1 MADNPANYTG
11 ADASD
16 DAKPG
21 SEGEPAR
28 ERVDRG
34 LSDLVKRAMSAGLEV
49 ASRSKDDFVRVA
61 TTEMRA
67 WLDRLDL
74 QSELARALVKMV
86 VEVKA
91 EIRFRPRTDGKLE
104 PEAKSEI
111 KVKPTTKT

>member
-1 MADNPANYTG
+1 MAENPANYPAVG
-11 ADASD
+11 AND
-16 DAKPG
+16 DAKAGP
-21 SEGEPAR
+21 EGEPAR

-74 QSELARALVKMV
+74 QSELARALAKMV

-104 PEAKSEI
+104 PETKSEI
-111 KVKPTTKT
+111 RVKPMSKT

>member
-1 MADNPANYTG
+1 MAENPANHS
-11 ADASD
+11 AASASD
-16 DAKPG
+16 DAKAG
-21 SEGEPAR
+21 LEGEPAR

-74 QSELARALVKMV
+74 QSELGRALAKMV

-91 EIRFRPRTDGKLE
+91 EIRFHPRADGKLE
-104 PEAKSEI
+104 PETRSEI
-111 KVKPTTKT
+111 KVKPPAKT

>member
-1 MADNPANYTG
+1 MVENPAYPNT
-11 ADASD
+11 ARASD
-16 DAKPG
+16 EDKTGP
-21 SEGEPAR
+21 EGEPAR

-67 WLDRLDL
+67 WLERLDL
-74 QSELARALVKMV
+74 QSELGKALAKMV

-91 EIRFRPRTDGKLE
+91 EIRFRPRSDGKLE
-104 PEAKSEI
+104 PETKSEI
-111 KVKPTTKT
+111 KVKPPAKT

>member
-1 MADNPANYTG
+1 MAENPANNSTAG
-11 ADASD
+11 PGDE
-16 DAKPG
+16 AK
-21 SEGEPAR
+21 SELDSEPAR

-49 ASRSKDDFVRVA
+49 ATRSKDDFVRVA

-74 QSELARALVKMV
+74 QSELARALTKMV

-111 KVKPTTKT
+111 KVKPPAKT

>member
-1 MADNPANYTG
+1 MAENPAHPTT
-11 ADASD
+11 ASASEED
-16 DAKPG
+16 KAAP
-21 SEGEPAR
+21 EGEPTR

-49 ASRSKDDFVRVA
+49 ATRSKDDFVRVA

-74 QSELARALVKMV
+74 QSELAKALTKMV

-91 EIRFRPRTDGKLE
+91 EIRFRPRSDGKLE
-104 PEAKSEI
+104 PETKSEI
-111 KVKPTTKT
+111 KVKPPAKT

>member
-1 MADNPANYTG
+1 MAENPANNTAAGTG
-11 ADASD
+11 DA
-16 DAKPG
+16 AKA
-21 SEGEPAR
+21 ELDGEPAR

-49 ASRSKDDFVRVA
+49 ATRSKDDFVRVA

-74 QSELARALVKMV
+74 ESELAKALAKMV

-91 EIRFRPRTDGKLE
+91 EIRFRPRTDGRLE

-111 KVKPTTKT
+111 KVKPTAKT

>member
-1 MADNPANYTG
+1 MVENTANPSATS
-11 ADASD
+11 ASD
-16 DAKPG
+16 EAKTAPDN
-21 SEGEPAR
+21 EPTR

-74 QSELARALVKMV
+74 QSELARALTKMV

-91 EIRFRPRTDGKLE
+91 EVRFRPRDDGKIE

-111 KVKPTTKT
+111 TVKPTTKT